1 MSHHRKVFYGI
12 AALGAC
18 LLSAGAL
25 AADFDQTFLE
35 DYSKLQPR
43 SSGQVSDLFY
53 AAPDL
58 YEKAAT
64 ITAVAL
70 DQPHILVSPD
80 SPYKGG
86 KPDDMAQLAEL
97 MRAKLAEKLTQGGY
111 SVVNEPGPGV
121 LYLRLALTDLEL
133 KKKKRG
139 LLGYT
144 PVGAVLKAGTDAVK
158 ETLDKV
164 DITRMTLQAEL
175 LDGATGE
182 VLAALVMA
190 RETPEG
196 AKEVRIEIEELTAL
210 MAEYGAR
217 MRCGLDNARLAPE
230 QRIDCLDP
238 AVRAARTGGATQ

>member
-1 MSHHRKVFYGI
+1 MSPIRRI
-12 AALGAC
+12 SLGTATMAGC
-18 LLSAGAL
+18 LLAASAL
-25 AADFDQTFLE
+25 AADFDRTFLD

-43 SSGQVSDLFY
+43 TSGEISDLFY
-53 AAPDL
+53 GSPGLFEQAAG
-58 YEKAAT
+58 YSS
-64 ITAVAL
+64 VAL
-70 DQPHILVSPD
+70 DQPHILISPD

-86 KPDDMAQLAEL
+86 KPEDMARIAEL
-97 MRAKLAEKLTQGGY
+97 MREALAEQLTKGGY
-111 SVVNEPGPGV
+111 NVVTAPGPGV

-133 KKKKRG
+133 TKKKRG
-139 LLGYT
+139 LLAYT
-144 PVGAVLKAGTDAVK
+144 PVGAVVKAGTDAIK

-175 LDGATGE
+175 LDGASGE

-190 RETPEG
+190 RDTPAG
-196 AKEVRIEIEELTAL
+196 AKAVRIELEELTAL

>member
-1 MSHHRKVFYGI
+1 MLPIHKISIGT
-12 AALGAC
+12 ATMAAC
-18 LLSAGAL
+18 LLAAGAF
-25 AADFDQTFLE
+25 AADFDQTFLD

-43 SSGQVSDLFY
+43 TSGEISDLFY
-53 AAPDL
+53 GSPDL
-58 YEKAAT
+58 YERVAGFT
-64 ITAVAL
+64 GVAV
-70 DQPHILVSPD
+70 DQPHILISPD

-86 KPDDMAQLAEL
+86 KPEDMLQLAEM
-97 MRAKLAEKLTQGGY
+97 MRATLAERLTQGGY
-111 SVVNEPGPGV
+111 LVVNAPGPGI

-139 LLGYT
+139 LLSYT
-144 PVGAVLKAGTDAVK
+144 PAGMVIKAGSDAMK

-175 LDGATGE
+175 QDGGTGE
-182 VLAALVMA
+182 VLAAVVMA

-196 AKEVRIEIEELTAL
+196 AKEVRIEFEELTAL
-210 MAEYGAR
+210 LAEYGAR
-217 MRCGLDNARLAPE
+217 IRCGLDNARLAPE